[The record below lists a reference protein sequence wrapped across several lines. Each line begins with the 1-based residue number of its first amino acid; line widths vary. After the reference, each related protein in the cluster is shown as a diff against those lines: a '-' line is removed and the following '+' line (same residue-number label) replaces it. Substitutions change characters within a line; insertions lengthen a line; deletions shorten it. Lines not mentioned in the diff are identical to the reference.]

1 LARDFFNLAGQTALV
16 TGGAQG
22 IGRAIA
28 EALLE
33 YGATVIIA
41 DVNAELAEGTSSDFR
56 AQGLPCHAER
66 LDVTGAEAALA
77 LVGRI
82 AGTTGPVSILVNN
95 AGVNTATRVPI
106 HEFPIE
112 EWHRLLRVDLDG
124 VFYVSRAFIPGMIAA
139 GGGRIINISSVL
151 GLVPAR
157 LQSSFVAAKAG
168 AINLTKSMAMEL
180 APHGI
185 LVNAVAPGSTASPGW
200 KQMFVDGSEDVRK
213 KHESLMSHIPL
224 GRPAE
229 PEEIA
234 AAALFLASPGA
245 SYVTGTVVT
254 VDGGWSSGYLR
265 DW

>member
-1 LARDFFNLAGQTALV
+1 MSSDFFNLTGQTALI

-33 YGATVIIA
+33 YGAIVVIA
-41 DVNAELAEGTSSDFR
+41 DVNAALAEQTASELR
-56 AQGLPCHAER
+56 AKGLPCHSER
-66 LDVTGAEAALA
+66 LDVTEPESSTRLA
-77 LVGRI
+77 DRI
-82 AGTTGPVSILVNN
+82 ANQVAPVSILVNN
-95 AGVNTATRVPI
+95 AGVNTAIRVPI
-106 HEFPIE
+106 HEFPVE

-124 VFYVSRAFIPGMIAA
+124 VYYVSRAFIPSMITA
-139 GGGRIINISSVL
+139 GTGRIINIVSVL

-157 LQSSFVAAKAG
+157 LQSAFVAAKAG
-168 AINLTKSMAMEL
+168 AVNLTRSMAMEL

-185 LVNAVAPGSTASPGW
+185 LVNAIAPGSTASPGW
-200 KQMFVDGSEDVRK
+200 KQLFVEGGEDVRK

-229 PEEIA
+229 PAEIA
-234 AAALFLASPGA
+234 AAAIFLASPGA
-245 SYVTGTVVT
+245 SYVTGTVLT
-254 VDGGWSSGYLR
+254 VDGGWMSGYLR